1 MNEWKIPL
9 IKGFTCHWLY
19 EYQIAFAALVR
30 FLDLKNNWF
39 DFSSR
44 VLVVASGPHYSL
56 ARTMNGEANVLDYL
70 GHYWLVL
77 HQKLGFIK
85 NTNATQMETFHF
97 VFIYDEIILNS
108 DSWGQW

>member
-1 MNEWKIPL
+1 
-9 IKGFTCHWLY
+9 
-19 EYQIAFAALVR
+19 
-30 FLDLKNNWF
+30 
-39 DFSSR
+39 
-44 VLVVASGPHYSL
+44 
-56 ARTMNGEANVLDYL
+56 MNGEANNVLDYL

-85 NTNATQMETFHF
+85 NTNAKQVETFHF